1 MKIVS
6 NSTPLIGLASIGRFK
21 LLHDFFGEII
31 IAEAVYEETVTHGR
45 EKGGAKKEVASAK
58 WIQTQKVKDRLAV
71 DIMLE
76 EMDLGEVE
84 TIVLA
89 KEISADY
96 VLMDEKKGR
105 RMLERLEIP
114 KIGTIGILLRAK
126 QEGVIKSLRPEL
138 EKLRQYG
145 FSLDPSL
152 FDEVI
157 KQAGE

>member
-21 LLHDFFGEII
+21 LLNDFFGEII
-31 IAEAVYEETVTHGR
+31 IAEAVYDETVIHGR

-58 WIQTQKVKDRLAV
+58 WVQVQKVKDRLAV
-71 DIMLE
+71 EVMLE
-76 EMDLGEVE
+76 EMDLGEAE

-89 KEISADY
+89 REISANY
-96 VLMDEKKGR
+96 VLMDERKGR
-105 RMLERLEIP
+105 RMLERLSIP

-126 QEGVIKSLRPEL
+126 QEGVIEALRPEL

-145 FSLDPSL
+145 FSLDPFL
-152 FDEVI
+152 FDEVV